1 MQEHNVLK
9 VWVLYHLLPLL
20 LKGRVI
26 SVLLNTSYS
35 EKAIS
40 LRIKSGKNIAVGELG
55 KNFQ

>member
-1 MQEHNVLK
+1 MQEH

-26 SVLLNTSYS
+26 SVLLNTYS

-40 LRIKSGKNIAVGELG
+40 LGIKSGKNIAVGELG